1 MRLALLLAAAVFA
14 GSALAQS
21 RVPMTIRLDYHHRG
35 GPGGERIEFD
45 RVVAEGPW
53 AGSLTQLVDTSGL
66 GKYLVEVVDRRSGRV
81 VYSRGFASLFAEWET
96 TPEFKKG
103 NQYFHE
109 SVRFPRPDG
118 PVRVAIKK
126 RNFKAVFEE
135 IWNTDVDPRVL
146 PSAGGRP
153 QVGRLS
159 PLFEHGPPHAKVDL
173 LLISDGY
180 LSGDLSK
187 FRSDAARLIERLFEL
202 EPFKTRRADFNVR
215 LLEIAGQ
222 ALNVEYNIFGLERYA
237 LTQENRVLRDIAGSA
252 PYDLVAI
259 LLNNS
264 KFGGGG
270 IFNQQSTV
278 AAGNPAADY
287 VFIHE
292 LAHNL
297 AGLGDEYVGNVTYET
312 GAPQTV
318 EPWEPNIT
326 ALLDPPGLKW
336 RDLVEPATPI
346 PTPMSYAGKV
356 GAFEGAGY
364 EARGLY
370 RSEAECIMGSRKTI
384 PFCRV
389 CQRAISRIIDLHTR

>member
-1 MRLALLLAAAVFA
+1 MRRTVLLAAVFCV
-14 GSALAQS
+14 GSAWAQS
-21 RVPMTIRLDYHHRG
+21 QAPMTIRLDYHHRG

-53 AGSLTQLVDTSGL
+53 AGSVTQLVDTSGL
-66 GKYLVEVVDRRSGRV
+66 GKYFVEVVDRQSGRV
-81 VYSRGFASLFAEWET
+81 VYSRGFASLFGEWET

-109 SVRFPRPDG
+109 SVRFPWPDA

-126 RNFKAVFEE
+126 RNSKAVFEE

-146 PSAGGRP
+146 KPAVGRP
-153 QVGRLS
+153 TRGRLS
-159 PLFEHGPPHAKVDL
+159 PLFDHGPSHAKVDV
-173 LLISDGY
+173 LLISEGY
-180 LSGDLSK
+180 SPEDLSK
-187 FRSDAARLIERLFEL
+187 FRTDAARLVERLFEF
-202 EPFKTRRADFNVR
+202 EPFKTRRTDFNVR

-237 LTQENRVLRDIAGSA
+237 LTQDNRALRDLAGSA

-259 LLNNS
+259 LLNDG
-264 KFGGGG
+264 KYGGGG
-270 IFNQQSTV
+270 IFNQQSAV

-292 LAHNL
+292 FAHNL

-312 GAPQTV
+312 GAPQHV

-336 RDLVEPATPI
+336 RDLVETGTPI
-346 PTPMSYAGKV
+346 PTPTSFAGKV

-370 RSEAECIMGSRKTI
+370 RPELECIMGSRKTI

-389 CQRAISRIIDLHTR
+389 CQRAINRIIDLHTR